1 MKFRIFFL
9 SVFLIFLFSGGC
21 EKTESGRP
29 YDSVVNH
36 RLRVDPN
43 LAFAI
48 DSIRDYRC
56 PSDVVC
62 VWAGDVDVFMK
73 FYMHSVS
80 IDTMMN
86 LNNAARNPVSIGGY
100 SFRIN
105 EVLPYPVSTRTTA
118 QKDFRINMTITKE

>member
-1 MKFRIFFL
+1 MKFRIFF
-9 SVFLIFLFSGGC
+9 SGVFLIFLFSGGC
-21 EKTESGRP
+21 EKTESGRSV
-29 YDSVVNH
+29 DSIVNH
-36 RLRVDPN
+36 RFGVDAN

-73 FYMHSVS
+73 FYLASAS

-105 EVLPYPVSTRTTA
+105 EVLPYPVSNRTTD
-118 QKDFRINMTITKE
+118 QKDFKISMTITRE